1 MERFLLRLVPK
12 GNASLLDP
20 IMQCWDDE
28 HPAAR
33 FLRRLRRQRAR
44 ELMRDKDY
52 LRRIRF
58 KHEVALS
65 DQKAYGSV
73 WAEYGTNVYQLI
85 AEATN
90 GWAPSEDD
98 QKSAAYI
105 PPPKKEGAVN
115 SKGDQ
120 TDDNLVA
127 AREAGPRE
135 RFDELQGKPE
145 ASELVVEED
154 QGREIRLRGGAEE
167 EEARAQEKGGG
178 RGEDFYARAGG
189 TR

>member
-1 MERFLLRLVPK
+1 MHTAWETESAAERFMKRLVR
-12 GNASLLDP
+12 
-20 IMQCWDDE
+20 E
-28 HPAAR
+28 
-33 FLRRLRRQRAR
+33 RAC
-44 ELMRDKDY
+44 EFMRSPDY
-52 LRRIRF
+52 LRPLRF
-58 KHEVALS
+58 DFERAKR
-65 DQKAYGSV
+65 DQKRFGEI

-85 AEATN
+85 AESYGETWDAEDEEKHAGIAKTR
-90 GWAPSEDD
+90 AP
-98 QKSAAYI
+98 ART
-105 PPPKKEGAVN
+105 KKESAITQRVCPIN
-115 SKGDQ
+115 
-120 TDDNLVA
+120 DDVVA
-127 AREAGPRE
+127 AREASPRQ

>member
-1 MERFLLRLVPK
+1 MKRLVR
-12 GNASLLDP
+12 
-20 IMQCWDDE
+20 E
-28 HPAAR
+28 
-33 FLRRLRRQRAR
+33 RAC
-44 ELMRDKDY
+44 EFMRSPDY
-52 LRRIRF
+52 LRPLRF
-58 KHEVALS
+58 DFERAKR
-65 DQKAYGSV
+65 DQKRFGEI

-85 AEATN
+85 AESYGETWDA
-90 GWAPSEDD
+90 EDEE
-98 QKSAAYI
+98 KHAGAVRT
-105 PPPKKEGAVN
+105 KKESALT
-115 SKGDQ
+115 Q
-120 TDDNLVA
+120 RDDDVVA
-127 AREAGPRE
+127 AREAGPRQ